1 MIEENKILN
10 NFILPSS
17 NLKEF
22 NLKKFLR
29 QKLIIYVYPKNNTP
43 GCNLESI
50 DFAKNYKKFKKLKIE
65 IIGISKDTI
74 ESHIKF
80 KKKFKLPFELLSD
93 ENVKVIKKLGAWGIK
108 SMYGKKFEG
117 TIRTTLLIEKNR
129 KIVKIWKSVKARNHV
144 EDVLNFAKNIQ
155 N

>member
-1 MIEENKILN
+1 MIEENKILD

-43 GCNLESI
+43 GCTLESI
-50 DFAKNYKKFKKLKIE
+50 DFAENYKKFKKLKIE

-93 ENVKVIKKLGAWGIK
+93 ENVEVIKKLGAWGIK

-129 KIVKIWKSVKARNHV
+129 KIVKIWRSVKARNHV